1 MMKVLTLYD
10 VLGAYC
16 DVRQRQRVREA
27 DKAYRLARVR
37 EADKAYRLARVREA
51 DKAYR
56 LARVEHAFL
65 LRAEGLRYKDIGER
79 LGVCTQRARQLA
91 MFFSRRMRLA
101 MRHTKVYPA

>member
-1 MMKVLTLYD
+1 MMKVLTIYD

-16 DVRQRQRVREA
+16 DVRKRQHVRET
-27 DKAYRLARVR
+27 
-37 EADKAYRLARVREA
+37 

>member
-16 DVRQRQRVREA
+16 DVRQRQ
-27 DKAYRLARVR
+27 RVR